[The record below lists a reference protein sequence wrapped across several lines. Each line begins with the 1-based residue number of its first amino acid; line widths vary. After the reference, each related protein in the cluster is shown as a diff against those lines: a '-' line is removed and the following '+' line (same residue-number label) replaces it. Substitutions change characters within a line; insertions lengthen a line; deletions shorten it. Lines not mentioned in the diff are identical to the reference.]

1 MSFIQP
7 PFLDPVVDWQ
17 PTPVTQLPSW
27 VDARRV
33 AIDCETCD
41 PTLKKL
47 GPGVRR
53 DGYVVGVSFAIED
66 GPAYYLPMAHA
77 SGGNLDAEHVVAYL
91 RDQAAV
97 FTGDLVGA
105 RLPYDLDYFAH
116 LGISFDNVRFFRDV
130 QVAEPLINE
139 LQLSYSLANIARKY
153 RIPGKSEEKLREAA
167 SSWGIHPKS
176 ELWKLPA
183 RHVAEYAIQDVL
195 LPLAILRRQ
204 ERIIEEQDLWEVYD
218 LESRV
223 LPVLLKMQRRG
234 VRIDLAQLDKVER
247 YCAQEEES
255 ALLEVEIQTGITLTP
270 DDVWKAEAV
279 AAPLREIGVD
289 VPATATGKPSTKAD
303 FLETVD
309 HPVAN
314 HIIRARRMNK
324 VRTTFVKSIR
334 EHMTNG
340 RIHCSFNQLR
350 AQRDDGGLY
359 GAAYGRLSSSNP
371 NMQQQPARDPVMG
384 PMWRSIYLPEEG
396 MLWACADYSSQ
407 EPRMTVHYASKTNC
421 TKADEAVRRYCED
434 IDMDPHQATADM
446 AGISRKEAKILFL
459 GICYGMGSAKLCHS
473 LGLPT
478 RWKFSKY
485 RGRDIEI
492 AGPEGEDLLKKFR
505 QMVPFVQELADK
517 CTARARKKGHIRTLS
532 GRRCRFPIG
541 DGGKYEWTHK
551 ALNRL
556 IQGSSADQTKMA
568 LVAADAAGI
577 PLMLQVHDELDLSV
591 NNREEAQA
599 CADMMKTCVQLRVP
613 SKVDVEIGDSWG
625 TVK

>member
-1 MSFIQP
+1 MSFIQK

-27 VDARRV
+27 ADARRV

-41 PTLKKL
+41 PTLKKF

-53 DGYVVGVSFAIED
+53 GGYVVGVSFAIED

-77 SGGNLDAEHVVAYL
+77 SGDNLDAEHVIQYL
-91 RDQAAV
+91 RDQAVV

-105 RLPYDLDYFAH
+105 NLPYDLDYLAQAGVTFN
-116 LGISFDNVRFFRDV
+116 NVRFFRDV

-139 LQLSYSLANIARKY
+139 LQLSYSLANIAKKY
-153 RIPGKSEEKLREAA
+153 RIPGKGEDKLREAA
-167 SSWGIHPKS
+167 SSWGINPKS
-176 ELWKLPA
+176 EMWKLPA

-195 LPLAILRRQ
+195 LPLAVLRRQ

-223 LPVLLKMQRRG
+223 LPVLLKMRRRG
-234 VRIDLAQLDKVER
+234 VRIDLDQLDKVEQ
-247 YCAQEEES
+247 YCQWEEQE
-255 ALLEVEIQTGITLTP
+255 ALNAVGFHTGIELTS
-270 DDVWKAEAV
+270 DDLWTAEAV
-279 AAPLREIGVD
+279 AAPLRELGIKI
-289 VPATATGKPSTKAD
+289 PETPTGKPSTKKD

-309 HPVAN
+309 HPVAAA
-314 HIIRARRMNK
+314 IVRARQMNK
-324 VRTTFVKSIR
+324 IRTTFVKSIR

-340 RIHCSFNQLR
+340 RIHCSFHQLR

-371 NMQQQPARDPVMG
+371 NMQQQWSHT
-384 PMWRSIYLPEEG
+384 MWRSIYLPEEG

-407 EPRMTVHYASKTNC
+407 EPRMTVHYASKTGC

-459 GICYGMGSAKLCHS
+459 GICYGMGSAKLSHS

-478 RWKFSKY
+478 RWKFSRY
-485 RGRDIEI
+485 RGKDIEI
-492 AGPEGEDLLKKFR
+492 AGPEGEELLKKFHH
-505 QMVPFVQELADK
+505 MVPFVQELADK
-517 CTARARKKGHIRTLS
+517 CTARARTKGYILTLS
-532 GRRCRFPIG
+532 GRRCRFPMG
-541 DGGKYEWTHK
+541 DDGKYEWTHK

-568 LVAADAAGI
+568 LVAADTAGI
-577 PLMLQVHDELDLSV
+577 SLMLQVHDELDLSV
-591 NNREEAQA
+591 RNREEAEA
-599 CADMMKTCVQLRVP
+599 CAAIMKTCVQLKVP

-625 TVK
+625 TIK